1 VNKLKETMCSAS
13 AVNKQYH
20 SRMQMYKEHVWKISV
35 CIWGTYTLEPALS
48 ITRMRQFVTNMVK
61 YPHRT
66 LSLDIC

>member
-1 VNKLKETMCSAS
+1 MCSAS

-20 SRMQMYKEHVWKISV
+20 SGMHLYKEHVWKISAY
-35 CIWGTYTLEPALS
+35 IWGTYTLEPVLS

-61 YPHRT
+61 HPLRT